1 MIHNLD
7 KKTQRKVVVP
17 AKFIEMNPDIV
28 TRVLTRYFN
37 QRIESV
43 YF

>member
-7 KKTQRKVVVP
+7 KKTQRKVGVP

-28 TRVLTRYFN
+28 ARVLTRYFN